1 LLLDSIA
8 RFFTSKFSKTRTNVF
23 SLGDKASSRALIL
36 ANLETPETDAS
47 VRIETL
53 LDVRKHDATTTTT
66 SSSSSSSSMT
76 SSSSSSSLSATVAA
90 DQPIT
95 YPPSLIVLHEIQ
107 QQKLTYPYE
116 VLFRSMNQYFRDA
129 VTSEY
134 LFDLDFFGKVNLFDS
149 IFRPSV
155 QLFMVHSIFLS
166 LALSLSLARSLAH
179 SGTCGSI
186 DTG

>member
-53 LDVRKHDATTTTT
+53 LDVRKHDATTTT

-166 LALSLSLARSLAH
+166 LSLARSLAH